1 MFCWALM
8 FDLVNN
14 ELRHQ
19 TVCDEL
25 DPAFV
30 HLRQKQFAVG
40 VDEAHVCEID
50 ERRQW
55 TLAGNGALPAFF
67 EFGDTRARQSPL
79 DKETDIAINDSRC
92 DS

>member
-1 MFCWALM
+1 M

-14 ELRHQ
+14 ELGHQ
-19 TVCDEL
+19 TVRDEL
-25 DPAFV
+25 DPSFV
-30 HLRQKQFAVG
+30 HLREKQLAVG
-40 VDEAHVCEID
+40 VDEAHVREIY

-55 TLAGNGALPAFF
+55 TLAGNCALPAFF
-67 EFGDTRARQSPL
+67 EFRNTAARKSPF